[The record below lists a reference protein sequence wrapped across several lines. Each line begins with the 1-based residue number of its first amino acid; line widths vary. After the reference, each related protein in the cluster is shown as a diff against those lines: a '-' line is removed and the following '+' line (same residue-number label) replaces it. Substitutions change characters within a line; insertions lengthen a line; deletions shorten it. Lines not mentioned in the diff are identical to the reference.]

1 MRWLAL
7 AVVLSWAGLAPPL
20 FTGGAC
26 TSEFEA
32 EARRIEQERSQV
44 ATLAAARQYWVARGV
59 PYRVLS
65 LEQCR
70 RARMAFIEQCGPG
83 AMAYASV
90 PVSNLVCRIYRDDA
104 VTVQLHFTDKERL
117 ARVQVDMK
125 PFRSLPIPGGP
136 AIHWAR

>member
-7 AVVLSWAGLAPPL
+7 AVVSVWLALAAPL
-20 FTGGAC
+20 FTDGGC
-26 TSEFEA
+26 TAEFEG
-32 EARRIEQERSQV
+32 EARRIELERSQM
-44 ATLAAARQYWVARGV
+44 ATLAAARQYWVSRAV

-83 AMAYASV
+83 AMVHASV
-90 PVSNLVCRIYRDDA
+90 PVSSLVCRIYRDDA
-104 VTVQLHFTDKERL
+104 ITVQLHFTEKERL

-125 PFRSLPIPGGP
+125 PYRSLPIPGGP
-136 AIHWAR
+136 TIHWAR